1 MNAKCFLNVSPL
13 QNLPVVVMVTQS
25 LLLSVPLMG
34 MVVVG
39 VRVRVH
45 LMPMLLVPAGP
56 VVTAVLI

>member
-1 MNAKCFLNVSPL
+1 
-13 QNLPVVVMVTQS
+13 MVTQS

-34 MVVVG
+34 MVMVVS

-45 LMPMLLVPAGP
+45 LMPMLLVPAGS